1 MATGVTKV
9 RDHPFAGDVHV
20 FKWVLEANETGDKVD
35 VPRHS
40 DKTVHTFGDFGGT
53 VSIEGGCDPT
63 GTANFVI
70 LEDNLGNAL
79 SFTAADIKLV
89 GPNAYKIGPKAGAG
103 VSNTTVFIMV
113 R

>member
-1 MATGVTKV
+1 MSTAVEKI
-9 RDHPFAGDVHV
+9 RNHPFAGDVLV
-20 FKWVLEANETGDKVD
+20 YKWVLEANETGDKID

-40 DKTVHTFGDFGGT
+40 DKTVHIFGDFGGT
-53 VSIEGGCDPT
+53 VTIEGGCDPT
-63 GTANFVI
+63 GTANFVT
-70 LEDNLGNAL
+70 LEDNLGNDL
-79 SFTAADIKLV
+79 SFTSADIKLV